1 MTTSQA
7 DLTVCCSPGSPPE
20 ISENI
25 LVICV
30 VALGG
35 GAQSP
40 LHRFSRDA
48 LLMESHG
55 WRIVETRG
63 GAFPLVTVQFKAKW
77 WITTVLHSC
86 TPNMKVKTTITLMDI
101 GLKRRFINFSFILRG
116 CFWQWEG
123 ALPRSGGARAPSK
136 PLILR
141 PCGKRRRPRPDGDSW
156 AVAKAAEDRDVCVVR
171 GMQLNF
177 NFQKTGAQAEIVW
190 LFIFQSLLVVPY
202 RTIE

>member
-20 ISENI
+20 ISENV

-48 LLMESHG
+48 LLMESDG
-55 WRIVETRG
+55 DQGPR
-63 GAFPLVTVQFKAKW
+63 PYN
-77 WITTVLHSC
+77 
-86 TPNMKVKTTITLMDI
+86 TP
-101 GLKRRFINFSFILRG
+101 
-116 CFWQWEG
+116 
-123 ALPRSGGARAPSK
+123 
-136 PLILR
+136 R
-141 PCGKRRRPRPDGDSW
+141 PDQNIYKQRPDGDSW
-156 AVAKAAEDRDVCVVR
+156 AVAKAAADRDVCVVQ

>member
-1 MTTSQA
+1 MGTAPPVPPPMTTSQA
-7 DLTVCCSPGSPPE
+7 DPTVCCSPGSPPE

-48 LLMESHG
+48 LLTES
-55 WRIVETRG
+55 
-63 GAFPLVTVQFKAKW
+63 
-77 WITTVLHSC
+77 
-86 TPNMKVKTTITLMDI
+86 
-101 GLKRRFINFSFILRG
+101 
-116 CFWQWEG
+116 
-123 ALPRSGGARAPSK
+123 
-136 PLILR
+136 
-141 PCGKRRRPRPDGDSW
+141 DGDQGPTATAGLGPCSW
-156 AVAKAAEDRDVCVVR
+156 AVAK
-171 GMQLNF
+171 
-177 NFQKTGAQAEIVW
+177 KTGAQAEIVW

>member
-1 MTTSQA
+1 MHQCIHWRRNGSTRGLGSAQGGGGDQQLLTPFFPCNAHRVSAKISHSRGHGTARSTVPPPMTTSQA
-7 DLTVCCSPGSPPE
+7 DSTVCCFPSSPPE

-48 LLMESHG
+48 LLTES
-55 WRIVETRG
+55 
-63 GAFPLVTVQFKAKW
+63 
-77 WITTVLHSC
+77 
-86 TPNMKVKTTITLMDI
+86 
-101 GLKRRFINFSFILRG
+101 
-116 CFWQWEG
+116 
-123 ALPRSGGARAPSK
+123 
-136 PLILR
+136 
-141 PCGKRRRPRPDGDSW
+141 DGDQGPTATAGWWPGGGGSRCVCCAGN
-156 AVAKAAEDRDVCVVR
+156 AV
-171 GMQLNF
+171 NF

-190 LFIFQSLLVVPY
+190 LFIFQSLSVVPY